1 MFMKRIAVIV
11 GLSLHY
17 PSMAYLSQRKK
28 GRLCI
33 RIGWCSGLIYQPQGQ
48 FQRPFF
54 YFLSYLVNC
63 INKKTAPV
71 TPRETKNPLQKSVI
85 KLLILFYLFSKIF
98 DEKYGDKWPRF
109 KKILSTP
116 PILPLPSID
125 HQ

>member
-11 GLSLHY
+11 GLSFHY

-54 YFLSYLVNC
+54 YFFVLSCQLYKQKDSPC
-63 INKKTAPV
+63 YAKRNKKSLA
-71 TPRETKNPLQKSVI
+71 EI
-85 KLLILFYLFSKIF
+85 CYKIAHF
-98 DEKYGDKWPRF
+98 
-109 KKILSTP
+109 
-116 PILPLPSID
+116 ILPV
-125 HQ
+125 

>member
-1 MFMKRIAVIV
+1 MKIISHS
-11 GLSLHY
+11 GLSFHY
-17 PSMAYLSQRKK
+17 SSMAFLSQGKERSLD
-28 GRLCI
+28 R
-33 RIGWCSGLIYQPQGQ
+33 GLVFWAYLPTSMPIPAT
-48 FQRPFF
+48 FLSI
-54 YFLSYLVNC
+54 FLSYLVNC

-109 KKILSTP
+109 KKISSTP
-116 PILPLPSID
+116 PILLLPSID